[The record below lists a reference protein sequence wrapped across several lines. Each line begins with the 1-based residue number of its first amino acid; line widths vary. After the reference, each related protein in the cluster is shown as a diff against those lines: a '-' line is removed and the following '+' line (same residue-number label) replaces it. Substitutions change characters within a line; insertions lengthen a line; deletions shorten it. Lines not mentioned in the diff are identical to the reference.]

1 MNKKQFLIF
10 IYVLG
15 FATISFAS
23 NPDNESYKCD
33 CHCYRR
39 VIDDHNNEPSDVHY
53 GFTCRLYQRVTS
65 PTCSL
70 SIPCCCFRIE
80 RHTPIVL
87 SCCFRIERSV
97 QIAPLTRSASSIE
110 SIQME
115 SVRSVSPIE
124 RESINIPVNN
134 PDPD

>member
-1 MNKKQFLIF
+1 MNKKQFLLL

-23 NPDNESYKCD
+23 NPDSGCQ
-33 CHCYRR
+33 CIFYRR
-39 VIDDHNNEPSDVHY
+39 IILLNNWNNEPSQLHY
-53 GFTCRLYQRVTS
+53 GWECRHSHSLI
-65 PTCSL
+65 CSS
-70 SIPCCCFRIE
+70 SIAC
-80 RHTPIVL
+80 
-87 SCCFRIERSV
+87 CCFRIERSV

-115 SVRSVSPIE
+115 SVRSASPIE
-124 RESINIPVNN
+124 RDNINIPVNN